1 MEFIKEYWFNTLI
14 IAYMLYMGFIVIKRG
29 GLKNAAL
36 GSKVIKTHGAI
47 LGEKKFGLSKAMK
60 IHTVIESGSEK
71 ICLEIS
77 NKSVLSWSMQ
87 TFTISKH
94 EAQNLIKHLEK
105 AIGGKSL

>member
-29 GLKNAAL
+29 GIKNAAL
-36 GSKVIKTHGAI
+36 GSKVIRTHGAI
-47 LGEKKFGLSKAMK
+47 LGEKNFGLSKTMK
-60 IHTVIESGSEK
+60 IHTVTESGSEK

-77 NKSVLSWSMQ
+77 NKSILGWSMQ
-87 TFTISKH
+87 PFTMSKH
-94 EAQNLIKHLEK
+94 EAQNLINHLEK